1 VVETDLLPE
10 RFAAGSTFEQLLQ
23 RSKDNSELWNA
34 IYRRAALDED
44 AVRRVNALEHRFH
57 LLALN
62 EDWCGDS
69 VNILPFVA
77 RLADASDHLELR
89 ILGRDA
95 NRDLMDAHLT
105 GESRSIPI
113 VIVYDGAFRE
123 KGWWGPRPGP
133 LQRWVLNE
141 GLALPK
147 PDRYP
152 LIRAWYAR
160 DKGKTII
167 SEILSIIE
175 KIDES

>member
-1 VVETDLLPE
+1 MDDRPRALSE
-10 RFAAGSTFEQLLQ
+10 RFYAGSTFGELLE
-23 RSKDNSELWNA
+23 RPKDNSELWRS
-34 IYRRAALDED
+34 IYKRAALDPE
-44 AVRRVNALEHRFH
+44 AVERVKSIEHPFH
-57 LLALN
+57 LLILN

-69 VNILPFVA
+69 VNILPYIA
-77 RLADASDHLELR
+77 RLAESTDHLEMR

-105 GESRSIPI
+105 GKSRSMPV
-113 VIVYDGAFRE
+113 VIVYDADFRE

-133 LQRWVLNE
+133 LQRWVIEE

-160 DKGKTII
+160 DRGRTLV

-175 KIDES
+175 KLDD